1 MMRHLKLVGGRVA
14 FWLGWP
20 LWWLLMHHSERSRV
34 LLVADNHVL
43 LTRGTLSAGEWSL
56 PGGGLHSGE
65 RAAIGASREIFEELA
80 IVIAAD
86 QLHELAVEQ
95 THNSGIAYTAHFMA
109 AELATRQLPTPQIE
123 VAEARWVCIDDVH
136 TVHVDAATLRALELW
151 ANS

>member
-56 PGGGLHSGE
+56 PGGGLHHGE
-65 RAAIGASREIFEELA
+65 AAKIGACREIDEELG
-80 IVIAAD
+80 ISITAD
-86 QLHELAVEQ
+86 QVRELGVEP
-95 THNSGIAYTAHFMA
+95 TRNSGIAYTAYYMVT
-109 AELATRQLPTPQIE
+109 ELETRQTPAARLE
-123 VAEARWVCIDDVH
+123 VADARWVSAKEIPTLV
-136 TVHVDAATLRALELW
+136 VDAATLRALELW
-151 ANS
+151 AAC